1 MCVLGGVGGG
11 QMLLYM
17 ILRMTVWRT
26 THKQTAAITV
36 NINTT
41 HTAVSHTHTRR
52 LTQTHIGLVDCGAFC
67 ITFKIH
73 FITDL
78 GVFQVCGL
86 VTNMVKLTQNK
97 W

>member
-1 MCVLGGVGGG
+1 MLSVLPQEEMWASV
-11 QMLLYM
+11 L
-17 ILRMTVWRT
+17 
-26 THKQTAAITV
+26 KCA
-36 NINTT
+36 
-41 HTAVSHTHTRR
+41 HTRR